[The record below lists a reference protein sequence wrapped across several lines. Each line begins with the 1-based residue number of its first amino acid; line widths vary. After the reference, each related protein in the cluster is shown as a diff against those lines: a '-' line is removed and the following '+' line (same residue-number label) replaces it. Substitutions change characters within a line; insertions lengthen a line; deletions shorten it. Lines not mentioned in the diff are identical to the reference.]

1 MWVALHM
8 QALLACSYA
17 QWIAISYNMNMYVGF
32 IFHVLSRLKDTVE
45 GFLELQSLPEFQ
57 ELEHFPDDLLMCYV
71 INTWKEIVLYQ
82 SQVDH

>member
-1 MWVALHM
+1 M
-8 QALLACSYA
+8 
-17 QWIAISYNMNMYVGF
+17 
-32 IFHVLSRLKDTVE
+32 E
-45 GFLELQSLPEFQ
+45 GFLEQQSLPEFQ